1 MSVFDLLKNHSD
13 DSATAIPAISA
24 IDGRKTGGTVATI
37 ATIAV
42 ATPRNEKSE
51 IPSIEPK
58 KGSLPSHVE
67 WDSPLFG
74 RLEGGPVLE
83 MSETHF
89 SLIHPLTGEIV
100 ELSNEWLVSMEERSA
115 IMEFDGGIPREE
127 ADRKAQGMMFDQ
139 FRQGGDED
147 GYV

>member
-1 MSVFDLLKNHSD
+1 ME
-13 DSATAIPAISA
+13 
-24 IDGRKTGGTVATI
+24 ATI
-37 ATIAV
+37 LKPIKVRSTGETFLPGQVVDLPPEKIREWGAKGLVETVSFLPDRV
-42 ATPRNEKSE
+42 AWT
-51 IPSIEPK
+51 
-58 KGSLPSHVE
+58 
-67 WDSPLFG
+67 SPLFR

-83 MSETHF
+83 MSETYF